1 VGIASQILVGRKRE
15 LDLLDQIMQQ
25 ALAGRGGSA
34 WIVGE
39 PGIGKT
45 RSLLEMAERATARGF
60 AVAWGRG
67 WEPGNAPSY
76 WPWLEI
82 LRTLLAR
89 SAAPRDHER
98 VDPLD
103 LLSKASS
110 ETAAPSRGTDVFLVY
125 DAVRR
130 YLRAHSNVEPLAL
143 FFDDLHATDAASLE
157 LAEFVVAGLSDH
169 RIAVFASQCD
179 VISRGRP
186 NLELRL
192 SRLARRSER
201 VTLSRL
207 SREHVT
213 DWVLQATSN
222 PDAGIARRIYEAS
235 DGNPLFVSELLRLL
249 LFERPLSAGELPAT
263 LRALIHERFEVLG
276 ARQVELLRAAA
287 LVGRTFALTL
297 WADVADAPRGVVARA
312 AHQGWKAGLLSPA
325 ERGHYRFS
333 HALVAETLVL
343 ELGPVER
350 AALHRRAAQ
359 ALERRHENDPAAP
372 LDEIARHWLEAG
384 VEAAPLASTAAE
396 RAARQAMS
404 RFDFADAAH
413 LYERAI
419 EAQLSILPVDA
430 RRLAELHVALVEALA
445 RSEQRAS
452 AELACARAA
461 ELARALADGQLLAR
475 AALALG
481 GEARAGHVNLPV
493 LNLLEQALAWLPDE
507 DTALGALV
515 RARLASEQ
523 QTSFNPGPPLQLA
536 REAIAMARRLGDER
550 LLLSVTQTSLCALM
564 ELAPAEE
571 RSTLNREAVE
581 LALRLRDRA
590 GAFRALERLAFDR
603 LELADLNGFE
613 DALVHCEMLA
623 AATHEPCHAW
633 VPLMFRS
640 MRAEWQGEFAHAERL
655 EREARAACEEG
666 HGEGAL
672 LVPGRAVA
680 RVLVRADQV
689 LLEPIAEDFQSQL
702 PESLSS
708 RLLAGLLAA
717 WQGRGDDARQALD
730 ALATDGLARLAVRGA
745 GGPLNGDASNGVTS
759 RSEYASRN
767 GSSVFNPHFAASASF
782 GFDHACMLEVSVE
795 IVWYLADVVWAD
807 RLYRALEPRAGQAL
821 LLTVSGFYLYGVVDH
836 ALSRLSA
843 VLGRW
848 CDFERHAHAAIDWSR
863 RMRAQP
869 LRARICRDVAA
880 IQLGRARASV
890 GAERCELATRALE
903 LAKDGERIAMSLG
916 MDAIAEHCRGL
927 ITEHERRRAMDA
939 VLTTRSV
946 NDRHLLQALPAEIEH
961 EAHVLQLT
969 REGEYW
975 TIRLAG
981 ELCRVQHGRGIQ
993 MLAQLAS
1000 SPGRE
1005 IHVLELSGLTPG
1017 VEVAGGGSML
1027 DPRARAA
1034 YRQRL
1039 SELRSEMDEASSFND
1054 LARRERLQ
1062 EEVDALT
1069 RELAR
1074 AFGLGGRARRSGSLV
1089 ERARVNVRRRLT
1101 LALRRI
1107 RAASPSVGE
1116 AIAGSLRT
1124 GVHCVYRPKN

>member
-1 VGIASQILVGRKRE
+1 VSLASQILVGRKRE
-15 LDLLDQIMQQ
+15 FDLLDEIVRQ
-25 ALAGRGGSA
+25 AIAGRGGSA

-45 RSLLEMAERATARGF
+45 RSLLEMAARATAQGF

-89 SAAPRDHER
+89 SLAPRER
-98 VDPLD
+98 ELNNPLD

-110 ETAAPSRGTDVFLVY
+110 EAATASRKTDAFLVY
-125 DAVRR
+125 DAVQR
-130 YLRAHSNVEPLAL
+130 YLHAHSNAEPIAL
-143 FFDDLHATDAASLE
+143 FFDDLHATDPASLE
-157 LAEFVVAGLSDH
+157 LAEFVVAGLSEH

-179 VISRGRP
+179 VIGRGRP

-201 VTLSRL
+201 VTLGRL

-213 DWVLQATSN
+213 DWVLQATRN
-222 PDAGIARRIYEAS
+222 PDASIARRVYEAS

-287 LVGRTFALTL
+287 LIGRTFALTL

-312 AHQGWKAGLLSPA
+312 AHQGWRAGLLSPA

-359 ALERRHENDPAAP
+359 ALERHHENDPAAP

-384 VEAAPLASTAAE
+384 VDAAPLASTAAE

-404 RFDFADAAH
+404 VLDFADAAH

-445 RSEQRAS
+445 RGEQHAS
-452 AELACARAA
+452 AEQACARAV

-481 GEARAGHVNLPV
+481 GEARKGHVNLPV
-493 LNLLEQALAWLPDE
+493 LSLLEQALALLPDE

-523 QTSFNPGPPLQLA
+523 RTSFSPAPPLQLA
-536 REAIAMARRLGDER
+536 REAMAMARRLGDER
-550 LLLSVTQTSLCALM
+550 LLLSVTQTSLCALT
-564 ELAPAEE
+564 EFATAEE
-571 RSTLNREAVE
+571 RSALNREALE
-581 LALRLRDRA
+581 LALRLCDRSS
-590 GAFRALERLAFDR
+590 AFRALERLAFDR

-613 DALVHCEMLA
+613 NALVHYETLA
-623 AATHEPCHAW
+623 VAMRGPHHAW

-655 EREARAACEEG
+655 EREARAACEQEP
-666 HGEGAL
+666 GERAL
-672 LVPGRAVA
+672 LVPGRAIA
-680 RVLVRADQV
+680 RVLLRADRP
-689 LLEPIAEDFQSQL
+689 LLERIVEDIQSHL
-702 PESLSS
+702 PEGQSG

-717 WQGRGDDARQALD
+717 WQGRGNDARQALD
-730 ALATDGLARLAVRGA
+730 TLAADGLARLAMPSAYGL
-745 GGPLNGDASNGVTS
+745 LNGGASNGVTS
-759 RSEYASRN
+759 CREDAGCN
-767 GSSVFNPHFAASASF
+767 GSTASSPHFVAGVPF
-782 GFDHACMLEVSVE
+782 GLDYACLLEICVE
-795 IVWYLADVVWAD
+795 IAWYLGDVLWAE
-807 RLYRALEPRAGQAL
+807 RLYRELEARAGKAL
-821 LLTVSGFYLYGVVDH
+821 LLTTSGFYLYGVVDH

-848 CDFERHAHAAIDWSR
+848 CDFERHAHTALDWSR
-863 RMRAQP
+863 RMRAEP
-869 LRARICRDVAA
+869 LRARICRDLAA
-880 IQLGRARASV
+880 IQLGRARASA
-890 GAERCELATRALE
+890 GAERGELATRALE
-903 LAKDGERIAMSLG
+903 LARDGERIAMSLG
-916 MDAIAEHCRGL
+916 MHAIAEHCRGL
-927 ITEHERRRAMDA
+927 VADYERQRAMDA
-939 VLTTRSV
+939 RLTIRTV
-946 NDRHLLQALPAEIEH
+946 NDRHRLQALPADLDH
-961 EAHVLQLT
+961 QTHVLQLT

-981 ELCRVQHGRGIQ
+981 ELCRVQDGRGIQ

-1000 SPGRE
+1000 TPGRE
-1005 IHVLELSGLTPG
+1005 IHVLELSGLTSG
-1017 VEVAGGGSML
+1017 VDVAAGGAML

-1062 EEVDALT
+1062 QEMDALT
-1069 RELAR
+1069 RELTR

-1107 RAASPSVGE
+1107 RAASPSVGD